1 MLVGRKAVK
10 KHPNKHRCRKVWT
23 LTVRVGLDRSVQ
35 AGKSGPNSCKQA
47 SEEDLIQET
56 DPGDSD
62 GKEKKM
68 CNRAEHM
75 LRKHSS

>member
-1 MLVGRKAVK
+1 MK
-10 KHPNKHRCRKVWT
+10 KRPGKHRCRKVWT
-23 LTVRVGLDRSVQ
+23 LTVRVGLEGSIQ
-35 AGKSGPNSCKQA
+35 AGTYHGMGPNSSEQA
-47 SEEDLIQET
+47 SEEFLIRET